1 MPKDTEYEE
10 IQHIIISTAV
20 ALLGFAAVSVG
31 IGNRKT
37 ESSGQRSGI
46 LIIYRSTQPTT
57 EAIEFH
63 ISGIIS

>member
-10 IQHIIISTAV
+10 TQHIIIPTAV
-20 ALLGFAAVSVG
+20 DLLGFAAVSVG

-46 LIIYRSTQPTT
+46 LIIYRSIQLTT

-63 ISGIIS
+63 IGSIIS